1 MKKTL
6 LALVVLLTF
15 CVSSAFAQSGKISGT
30 VTDAE
35 TGEPLP
41 GVNVILVDTELGAAT
56 GPQGEYTILNVDPGE
71 YSLRAQIIGYAAIT
85 KTGVNVNIGL
95 TRTVDFEMQVEAIA
109 GQEVVVEASQPVV
122 QRDVSGSERNIDI
135 REIESSAHQDV
146 SSLLSTTAGVDISNA
161 YDDSPE
167 FRGEGM
173 GNINFIV
180 DGVSTKD
187 PLSNRPNMRLNMDA
201 IQEVKVQTGG
211 FSARYGNLQSGLV
224 NVVTK
229 EGGNRY
235 SGSIDYRYSPPGMKH
250 FGPEVYA
257 WDSPIVQPFVNPDA
271 GAFTGN
277 DFFEGWDAVA
287 AADPF
292 FDDPMEVYAR
302 YLWRHRGADQVAELK
317 RLKDEGIVDIEWGPE
332 GEPEPFHVY
341 GRDVP
346 DQNINATLGGPVPF
360 LPNVKFFTSYSQ
372 EFLEYAG
379 QLGQLDG
386 YTTNRFRAKLTSNVT
401 DNIKVMGSY
410 YQNYEKGGTG
420 GQGPG
425 ISGFI
430 SRDVYDQWG
439 GDNKM
444 WYPHCAVPGEQ
455 IRQVFTGKMT
465 HTLSS
470 KTFYDL
476 QLTHTRNDYNMLL
489 DIREAPMVP
498 GSAWNDATSST
509 TNVPY
514 QDHGMIGTNAW
525 ADSVA
530 ANTDFPGYDDWFN
543 NWAKVSI
550 DGYWFDEGPKGY
562 GRTNW
567 RDITGEYRMES
578 CNIRVNDTYV
588 HSWDLAGNMTS
599 QVNQNNQLSFGFSV
613 AQYEFKQYYAQIDP
627 SVDGG
632 SIRETPVV
640 NPLQGAFYIEDKM
653 EYGGFVANIGLRG
666 DWLIHDEYPLFNNEV
681 GDKLNGP
688 YTTVIESGR
697 ARSIDSLWAVEGL
710 EFERAKHLRL
720 SPRLG
725 ISHPIATTA
734 KVYFNY
740 GHAYQWPDLMQSY
753 RAQIETRRGN
763 RIRNIGNPA
772 VAPPR
777 TIMYELGYEHNLF
790 NRMSLSVVGYFKDIN
805 ARIGETQY
813 NYINGERHDS
823 FTNRQFRDIRGA
835 EFRIELRRGAIPF
848 FAGWASADYRVESN
862 GEYGTDDFY
871 EDPTRPPELENRE
884 VSQSDVRPI
893 FKFNFNFN
901 TPQQFGP
908 NLGGFFFPLGGL
920 NLDLL
925 YRWERGPRFTW
936 NPEDYPLVEN
946 NVRWKPYQRW
956 DLRFRKPLFTRNNIN
971 ATFYIDVFNVFNNKN
986 MTPRYGPSG
995 SRATNFAWDTHKW
1008 WRNEFEDY
1016 MRSLDLEVQQDGSI
1030 KGDDVPG
1037 DYRTKDKDY
1046 IDMPA
1051 FTPWTFLE
1059 KRDIYFGIDFTF

>member
-15 CVSSAFAQSGKISGT
+15 CMSSAFAQTGKISGT

-41 GVNVILVDTELGAAT
+41 GVNVILVDTDLGAAT
-56 GPQGEYTILNVDPGE
+56 GPEGQYNILNVPPGS
-71 YSLRAQIIGYAAIT
+71 YSLRAQIIGYAAVT

-109 GQEVVVEASQPVV
+109 GQEVVVEASQPIV
-122 QRDVSGSERNIDI
+122 QRDVSGSERSIDI

-146 SSLLSTTAGVDISNA
+146 TSLLSTSAGVDIGNA
-161 YDDSPE
+161 YDDQPE

-173 GNINFIV
+173 TNVNFIV
-180 DGVSTKD
+180 DGVAQKD
-187 PLSNRPNMRLNMDA
+187 PLNNRPNMRLNMNA

-235 SGSIDYRYSPPGMKH
+235 SGSLDFRYSPPSLKH
-250 FGPEVYA
+250 FGPEVYS

-271 GAFTGN
+271 GAFSGN

-317 RLKDEGIVDIEWGPE
+317 RLKEEGIVDLEWGPD
-332 GEPEPFHVY
+332 GAPEPFHQY
-341 GRDVP
+341 GNVP
-346 DQNINATLGGPVPF
+346 DFNFNGTLGGPVPF
-360 LPNVKFFTSYSQ
+360 LPSVKFFTSYSQ
-372 EFLEYAG
+372 EFLEYNA
-379 QLGQLDG
+379 QLAQLDG
-386 YTTNRFRAKLTSNVT
+386 YATRRFRGKLTTNLT

-410 YQNYEKGGTG
+410 YRNWEEGGNG

-425 ISGFI
+425 LGGFI
-430 SRDVYDQWG
+430 SRDVFDQWG

-444 WYPHCAVPGEQ
+444 WYPHCAVAGEQ
-455 IRQVFTGKMT
+455 IRQTFTGRLT

-470 KTFYDL
+470 NTFYDL
-476 QLTHTRNDYNMLL
+476 QLSHTRNDYNMLF
-489 DIREAPMVP
+489 DPREAPEVP
-498 GSAWNDATSST
+498 GSQWGDATSST

-514 QDHGMIGTNAW
+514 LDNGMIGDAAH
-525 ADSVA
+525 ADTV
-530 ANTDFPGYDDWFN
+530 DYPGFDNWYD
-543 NWAKVSI
+543 NWAKIAI

-578 CNIRVNDTYV
+578 CNIRVSDTYTRI
-588 HSWDLAGNMTS
+588 WELQGNMTS
-599 QVNQNNQLSFGFSV
+599 QVNQNNQVSGGFMV
-613 AQYEFKQYYAQIDP
+613 RQHDFKQYYAQIDP

-632 SIRETPVV
+632 SIYETPVV
-640 NPLQGAFYIEDKM
+640 NPLEGAVYLENKM

-666 DWLIHDEYPLFNNEV
+666 DLLVHDEYPLFNNDV
-681 GDKLNGP
+681 DDKINGP
-688 YTTVIESGR
+688 YTTVIEPGR
-697 ARSIDSLWAVEGL
+697 ARSIDSLWAIEEL
-710 EFERAKHLRL
+710 EFERATHFRL

-740 GHAYQWPDLMQSY
+740 GHAYQWPDFFQSY
-753 RAQIETRRGN
+753 RAQIETTRGN
-763 RIRNIGNPA
+763 KVENIGNPS

-805 ARIGETQY
+805 SEIDEIEY
-813 NYINGERHDS
+813 NYINGSQHDS
-823 FTNRQFRDIRGA
+823 YANIEFSDIRGA
-835 EFRIELRRGAIPF
+835 EFRLELRRGAIPF
-848 FAGWASADYRVESN
+848 FAGWLSADYRVESE
-862 GEYGTDDFY
+862 GRYGTNDFY

-884 VSQSDVRPI
+884 VSQADVRPI
-893 FKFNFNFN
+893 IKFNFNFN

-908 NLGGFFFPLGGL
+908 NLGGFFFPLGGI

-925 YRWERGPRFTW
+925 YRWKRGEQFTW
-936 NPEDYPLVEN
+936 NPDQFPLVEN
-946 NVRWKPYQRW
+946 NVRWRPYQRW
-956 DLRFRKPLFTRNNIN
+956 DLRFRKPLFTRDNVN
-971 ATFYIDVFNVFNNKN
+971 ATFYIDIFNVFNNKN
-986 MTPRYGPSG
+986 MTPRFGDDG
-995 SRATNFAWDTHKW
+995 TNFAWDTHKW
-1008 WRNEFEDY
+1008 WNSEYEDY
-1016 MRSLDLEVQQDGSI
+1016 MRSLDMEVQRDGSI
-1030 KGDDVPG
+1030 KGDDRPG
-1037 DYRTKDKDY
+1037 DYRTSDKDY

-1059 KRDIYFGIDFTF
+1059 KRDIYFGVDFTF